1 MRRSL
6 YLFVILFSSYTV
18 SYSQTNQEIQKN
30 IINSY
35 DRIEIDDQE
44 IASIDKVKK
53 LSDQSGKIGF
63 SQGILRGLT
72 MLQKIALMQGDYILS
87 GKYSDSAEVLA
98 KKLNDYNA
106 LSAIYLYR
114 GKIHIILDK
123 SKEAKIN
130 LKNALQYA
138 EKIDNEADLHIQ
150 LCRIYANLAG
160 MSEGTGDNKDWRN
173 YTVKSLNAIETTP
186 TRYLT
191 EYQKSKYYYLYIFE
205 LMNMGNYYGYA
216 INPPKPD
223 LAEPY
228 FKKIMMFE
236 KSAPEYFKILDL
248 EAYESLSRFY
258 LVKGDYNKAIDY
270 AQKLLVIE
278 KFKSNHRER
287 LMAYRNIKDAY
298 RFLKDDAQENKYL
311 RLYTKLND
319 SITFAE
325 KKAIVDQSRVE
336 IKKAGVKNEQSKKTF
351 LFIGGIIV
359 SFFALGAWLFVR
371 RNNKIM
377 RKNYEQMIIKLKN
390 EAILQSIET
399 NESIDELN
407 VDNEV
412 EAGTIEESELSANRN
427 LISTETE
434 IRLLKKLSFFEN
446 SGRFLRK
453 DLTIGMLSGQLNTNS
468 KYLSEI
474 INKNKSQ
481 NFSNYI
487 NSLRIN
493 YIIHKLY
500 NEPKYR
506 EYKISYLAEECGFAS
521 PQVFVLAFKK
531 INGVTPS
538 YFIDSLKQDHTL
550 VYN

>member
-6 YLFVILFSSYTV
+6 YLFVILFSSYTI

-35 DRIEIDDQE
+35 DRIEIDDKE
-44 IASIDKVKK
+44 IASMDKVKK
-53 LSDQSGKIGF
+53 LSDQSKKIGF

-72 MLQKIALMQGDYILS
+72 MLQKIALMKNDYILS
-87 GKYSDSAEVLA
+87 GKYSDEAEVLA
-98 KKLNDYNA
+98 EKLNNNSA

-114 GKIHIILDK
+114 GKINIILDK
-123 SKEAKIN
+123 LPEAETILNKS
-130 LKNALQYA
+130 LGFA
-138 EKIDNEADLHIQ
+138 EKIENEQDKHIQ

-160 MSEGTGDNKDWRN
+160 MSEGKNDSKGWYDNTK
-173 YTVKSLNAIETTP
+173 KSLRAIETTP
-186 TRYLT
+186 KAGLT

-205 LMNMGNYYGYA
+205 LMNMGSYYIYGQK
-216 INPPKPD
+216 PPD
-223 LAEPY
+223 FNIAEKY
-228 FKKIMMFE
+228 FVKTLEFQNT
-236 KSAPEYFKILDL
+236 APKYFKICEGDVYY
-248 EAYESLSRFY
+248 AISGFY
-258 LVKGDYNKAIDY
+258 LEKGDYQKSIDY
-270 AQKLLVIE
+270 SQKLLEIE
-278 KFKSNHRER
+278 KTKSEPRNR
-287 LMAYRNIKDAY
+287 LFAFNNMKNAYG
-298 RFLKDDAQENKYL
+298 FLKNTTEENKYM
-311 RLYTKLND
+311 RLYTALND
-319 SITFAE
+319 SINLVE
-325 KKAIVDQSRVE
+325 KKAIVHQSRDE
-336 IKKAGVKNEQSKKTF
+336 IKKADVKNEESKKTL

-359 SFFALGAWLFVR
+359 LFIALGAWLFVR

-377 RKNYEQMIIKLKN
+377 RKNYEQMIHKLKN
-390 EAILQSIET
+390 EAILQSVEI
-399 NESIDELN
+399 NEGIDELN
-407 VDNEV
+407 IGNEV
-412 EAGTIEESELSANRN
+412 EAETNEESELHTNRN

-434 IRLLKKLSFFEN
+434 IRLLKKLFSFEK

-500 NEPKYR
+500 NEPRYR
-506 EYKISYLAEECGFAS
+506 DYKISYLAEECGFAS
-521 PQVFVLAFKK
+521 PQVFVIAFKK

>member
-1 MRRSL
+1 MKGVL
-6 YLFVILFSSYTV
+6 YLFVFLFAFCANV
-18 SYSQTNQEIQKN
+18 YSQKSDAQKK
-30 IINSY
+30 IIDAY

-44 IASIDKVKK
+44 IASMDKVKK
-53 LSDQSGKIGF
+53 LYEQSNKITF
-63 SQGILRGLT
+63 PQGALRGLT
-72 MLQKIALMQGDYILS
+72 LLQKVALMQGDYILS

-130 LKNALQYA
+130 LKTALEYV
-138 EKIDNEADLHIQ
+138 ENIDNEADQHIQ

-160 MSEGTGDNKDWRN
+160 MSEGTGDNKDWYN

-186 TRYLT
+186 TRDLT

-228 FKKIMMFE
+228 FKKMMMFE
-236 KSAPEYFKILDL
+236 KSVPEYFKILDL
-248 EAYESLSRFY
+248 EAYESMSSFY

-278 KFKSNHRER
+278 KIKSNHRER

-325 KKAIVDQSRVE
+325 KKAIVNQSRDE
-336 IKKAGVKNEQSKKTF
+336 IKKADIKNEKSKKTF

-359 SFFALGAWLFVR
+359 SFIALGAWLFVR

-390 EAILQSIET
+390 EAILQSVET

-412 EAGTIEESELSANRN
+412 EAETNEESELSANRN

-434 IRLLKKLSFFEN
+434 IRLLKKLSSFEK

-506 EYKISYLAEECGFAS
+506 EYKISYLAEECGYAS
-521 PQVFVLAFKK
+521 PQVFVIAFKK
-531 INGVTPS
+531 ISGVTPS
-538 YFIDSLKQDHTL
+538 YFIQSLKEDHSL